1 MQLLFRSNMGASDR
15 RQVPDVPG
23 TQQDCK
29 REENL
34 RARPVTGLP
43 RDRSR
48 FHPRV
53 LYSLETLY
61 WARSSSDCDRCS
73 DSPILLHQSVDRRN
87 GCRTRCRSSRAV
99 HLNGQQHPH
108 SRNSSVPGSSLPPPP
123 RSRACRRFRI
133 VQKGRQGLSAHKTRE
148 PQSDDED

>member
-1 MQLLFRSNMGASDR
+1 MGASDR

-23 TQQDCK
+23 TQQDCN
-29 REENL
+29 REKNL

-43 RDRSR
+43 TW
-48 FHPRV
+48 
-53 LYSLETLY
+53 SLTVPPSCTEQSETLY

-73 DSPILLHQSVDRRN
+73 DSLTLLYQSVDRQH

-123 RSRACRRFRI
+123 PRSRACRRFRI
-133 VQKGRQGLSAHKTRE
+133 VQKGRQGLTADKTRE
-148 PQSDDED
+148 PLSGDGD

>member
-1 MQLLFRSNMGASDR
+1 MGASDR

-43 RDRSR
+43 RGRSR

-53 LYSLETLY
+53 LYSRRHCIGPALAATAIAARTVLTLLY
-61 WARSSSDCDRCS
+61 
-73 DSPILLHQSVDRRN
+73 QSVDRQH

-99 HLNGQQHPH
+99 HLNGHQNPH
-108 SRNSSVPGSSLPPPP
+108 SRNRSVPGSSLPPPPP

-133 VQKGRQGLSAHKTRE
+133 VQNGRQGLSAHKTRE
-148 PQSDDED
+148 PLSGDGD